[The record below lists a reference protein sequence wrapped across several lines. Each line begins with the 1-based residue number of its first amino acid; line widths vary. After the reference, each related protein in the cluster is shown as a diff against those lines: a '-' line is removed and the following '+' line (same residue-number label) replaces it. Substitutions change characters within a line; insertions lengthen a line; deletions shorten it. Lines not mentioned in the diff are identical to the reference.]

1 MAAILRRPRLPLYA
15 ALTVS
20 LILAGCSLLKP
31 QQTPEDKQERALH
44 LASDGRHAEA
54 AQVYAELSLEQPA
67 NHDNYALLSAEQW
80 VAAGNLEAAKQSFA
94 TVTADAR
101 AKLPTARALVAAEI
115 AYAENDGALA
125 IRELDQIALPTTADQ
140 AQNYWWIRGRSAF
153 LTGHPVEGTRALVER
168 ERWLSD
174 PAGLRANRAEL
185 FKLVRGAAERG
196 QSLKPPP
203 KSDPIV
209 VGWLELGPVAVGLDR
224 DPMRAAAGL
233 ANWKRQ
239 FPQHPANDSVLAMAS
254 TQIAAATE
262 FPNQIALLLPLSGRA
277 EAVGV
282 AVRDG
287 FIAAYLEQDPATR
300 PRLKIYDVA
309 ADSVGSAYTRAIAE
323 GAGFIVGPLT
333 KEDVATVAPL
343 SDGRTSVLAL
353 NFLGDSASTPR
364 NFYQF
369 ALLPEDEAR
378 IVARRAVADGR
389 LNGVMIVPVGEWGN
403 RVAAAFADE
412 LSQHGGAVLDSQ
424 HYDAAQVDFSDI
436 IKQVLQVH
444 VVKGEPSTHRAD
456 AAFIFVV
463 AATAG
468 TARQILPQLKF
479 HYAGDVPVYSTSD
492 SFEPD
497 PTANSDLDGMLFP
510 DMPWMVAD
518 DPVTAQIRD
527 GVRAA
532 WPARTARR
540 DRLYAFGFDAYRLVP
555 ALRSKSPA
563 GASEISG
570 VTGKLHLDD
579 RNRIHRDLD
588 WAQIRNGVPTAVP
601 SGTPGGA
608 PSGAPSGL

>member
-1 MAAILRRPRLPLYA
+1 MAAISRRPRLPLYA
-15 ALTVS
+15 AFTVS
-20 LILAGCSLLKP
+20 LILAACSLVK

-44 LASDGRHAEA
+44 LVQGGKHAEA
-54 AQVYAELSLEQPA
+54 AQAYTELSAEQPA

-80 VAAGNLEAAKQSFA
+80 VAAGNIAAAKQSFA
-94 TVTADAR
+94 SVSAEAR
-101 AKLPTARALVAAEI
+101 TRLPTERALVAAEI
-115 AYAENDGALA
+115 AYAENDGARA
-125 IRELDQIALPTTADQ
+125 IRELDQIPVPTSGDQ

-168 ERWLSD
+168 ERSLTD
-174 PAGLRANRAEL
+174 TAGLRANRAEL
-185 FKLVRGAAERG
+185 YNRVRAAAEHG

-203 KSDPIV
+203 KTDPIV
-209 VGWLELGPVAVGLDR
+209 VGWLELGPVAVGLAR
-224 DPMRAAAGL
+224 DPMRAAASL
-233 ANWKRQ
+233 ANWKRLY
-239 FPQHPANDSVLAMAS
+239 PQHPANDSVLTAAT

-262 FPNQIALLLPLSGRA
+262 FPDQIALLLPLSGRA
-277 EAVGV
+277 EAAGI

-287 FIAAYLEQDPATR
+287 FIAAYLEQDPAVR

-309 ADSVGSAYTRAIAE
+309 AESVADAYTRAVTE
-323 GAGFIVGPLT
+323 GAGFVVGPLT
-333 KEDVATVAPL
+333 KEDVAAVAPL
-343 SDGRTSVLAL
+343 SGGRLPVLAL
-353 NFLGDSASTPR
+353 NFLGDSANAPH

-378 IVARRAVADGR
+378 MVARRVVADGR
-389 LNGVMIVPVGEWGN
+389 PNGVLLAPIGEWGN

-412 LSQHGGAVLDSQ
+412 LSHLGGAVLDSQ
-424 HYDAAQVDFSDI
+424 RYETSQADFSDV

-444 VVKGEPSTHRAD
+444 VVKGEPSTHRTD
-456 AAFIFVV
+456 AAFIFV
-463 AATAG
+463 AGTAG
-468 TARQILPQLKF
+468 AARQILPQLKF

-497 PTANSDLDGMLFP
+497 ASANSDLDGLMFP

-532 WPARTARR
+532 WPVRTTRL

-563 GASEISG
+563 EASEISG

-579 RNRIHRDLD
+579 HNRIRRDLD
-588 WAQIRNGVPTAVP
+588 WAQIRNGVPN
-601 SGTPGGA
+601 
-608 PSGAPSGL
+608 GL